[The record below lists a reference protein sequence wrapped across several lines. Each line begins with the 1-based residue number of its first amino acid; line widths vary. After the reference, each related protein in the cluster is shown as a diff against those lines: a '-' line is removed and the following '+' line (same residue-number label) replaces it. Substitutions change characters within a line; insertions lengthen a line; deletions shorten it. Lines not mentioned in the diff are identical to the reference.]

1 MRHFVDQ
8 QMWKFKSRLSLI
20 VRANVVLNRT
30 VVVDSDLYLC
40 LFCSRISTILLT
52 YVKFFRQILM
62 RQLAHRSTVDWLL
75 NWQKN
80 LQVIS
85 SFIFKQIM
93 LYKSFTSN
101 KEINSTRF
109 CCGILDG
116 KLTCRVA
123 GKSNRESSQMSPTL
137 STSNFYGLYIHQ
149 RHSKIF
155 NS

>member
-8 QMWKFKSRLSLI
+8 QMWNFKSRLSLI

-52 YVKFFRQILM
+52 YVQFFRQILM
-62 RQLAHRSTVDWLL
+62 RQLAHRSRVDWLL

-101 KEINSTRF
+101 KEINSTHSKRA
-109 CCGILDG
+109 GWLEKAMG
-116 KLTCRVA
+116 KLTNE
-123 GKSNRESSQMSPTL
+123 SNSLHFKFLWIIYSPAT
-137 STSNFYGLYIHQ
+137 FKDI
-149 RHSKIF
+149 
-155 NS
+155 